1 MISRLRP
8 PTRDDDRAK
17 QDLYGKLNE
26 VIDSVNIGTEKVQAK
41 DSGAEKIGSTRIVEG
56 TLGDLNYEV
65 KTEKGYKPISFDRT
79 YWGDLRTPVS
89 SAKAGGGVGGADEVF
104 WDVDGGTTFRWLA
117 FDLDEYS
124 YFTIEVPPD
133 WIQGTSIH
141 SHIHYTIPD
150 NGAGIGAENVKWIL
164 DYSWV
169 NAGVAFPTPAAITS
183 TRDVQ
188 DDTLGDHIHEDIGW
202 LDGSGK
208 TVGSMIKC
216 RLERDTA
223 GNDYGS
229 DAYLIAIDF
238 AYQTDG
244 KGGRAED
251 VK

>member
-26 VIDSVNIGTEKVQAK
+26 IIDSVNIGTEKVQAK

-65 KTEKGYKPISFDRT
+65 KTEKGYKTISFDRS
-79 YWGDLRTPVS
+79 YWADIHTPVS
-89 SAKAGGGVGGADEVF
+89 AVRVGGAGGATERF
-104 WDVDGGTTFRWLA
+104 WDIDGGTTFRFLGFA
-117 FDLDEYS
+117 LDDYS
-124 YFTIEVPPD
+124 YFSIQLPAD
-133 WIQGTSIH
+133 WVQGTSIH
-141 SHIHYTIPD
+141 AHVHYTLPTA
-150 NGAGIGAENVKWIL
+150 GAGGGVENVKWIL
-164 DYSWV
+164 DYSWDNV
-169 NAGVAFPTPAAITS
+169 GAVFPTSTAITS

-188 DDTLGDHIHEDIGW
+188 NDASGEHTHQDIGW

-208 TVGSMIKC
+208 TVLSVIKC

-223 GNDYGS
+223 GS
-229 DAYLIAIDF
+229 DHGTEAYLLQVDF

-244 KGGRAED
+244 RGGRAED
-251 VK
+251 IK